1 MAVNEEESFEY
12 DYEKEN
18 ERARRF
24 NRQSLDILEEGT
36 FHLLILNFY
45 GSSTWQH
52 VSDLSDVCVFKLI
65 NFTIFLM
72 CSQCIQMKHKEST
85 LL

>member
-1 MAVNEEESFEY
+1 MSVNEEESFEY

-18 ERARRF
+18 KRESAF

-36 FHLLILNFY
+36 FHLSVLNFY

-52 VSDLSDVCVFKLI
+52 IIDLSNVCGFK
-65 NFTIFLM
+65 
-72 CSQCIQMKHKEST
+72 ST
-85 LL
+85 KFYNCFN